1 MENNK
6 YASQRT
12 EADILVLTVGP
23 ERFDFAVKRDPNDK
37 SGKQASQVGKLV
49 SAITDV
55 RYLYNMAS
63 FQDWC
68 ADQSSDKAE
77 ALPSGSDE
85 KRAEHKN
92 AGYSR
97 NRAAVCRYYARKA
110 SFGADRVTF

>member
-6 YASQRT
+6 YAAQRT

-23 ERFDFAVKRDPNDK
+23 ERFDFAVKRDPHDK
-37 SGKQASQVGKLV
+37 SGKQVSHVGKLV
-49 SAITDV
+49 SAIADV

-63 FQDWC
+63 LQDWC

-77 ALPSGSDE
+77 ALPPEE
-85 KRAEHKN
+85 KRAEYKN

-110 SFGADRVTF
+110 SFGADRVPF